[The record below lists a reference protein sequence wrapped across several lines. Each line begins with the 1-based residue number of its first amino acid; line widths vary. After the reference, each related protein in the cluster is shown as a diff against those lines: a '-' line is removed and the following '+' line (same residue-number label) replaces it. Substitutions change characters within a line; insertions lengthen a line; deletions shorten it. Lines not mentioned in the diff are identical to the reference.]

1 MAKNLKN
8 IVSGWKLSLKAKI
21 TLSLSA
27 IAAVLL
33 VSSIISWM
41 EYSRMSNYVSDLM
54 ASNIHSINMAQ
65 SLAEVTNAYNL
76 DILTVVGDERVSALP
91 DFDQEAFVA
100 HCDSLKKTLT
110 SVNVLP
116 LADSVLYSYS
126 AYMMTTLQLNDVI
139 LSDFID
145 SRTWYFDTLQ
155 PRFRRLQSDID
166 KLSGEMYNDLKL
178 NSERFDRGFYRS
190 VVPSTVAVMV
200 GIVLVL
206 LLLFFILS
214 YYVSPICKMQES
226 LEDYRSFNK
235 KYNYEFEGDDQL
247 SDLNAGITE
256 IVSENQQL
264 RKRLTALRASLNQSK
279 IQ

>member
-91 DFDQEAFVA
+91 DFDQKAFVA

-110 SVNVLP
+110 SVNILP

-155 PRFRRLQSDID
+155 PRFNRLQSDID

-206 LLLFFILS
+206 LLLFFILA

-226 LEDYRSFNK
+226 LEDYRAFNK

-279 IQ
+279 LQ